1 MPAPARAIDDFLG
14 SAHVFA
20 SAVDEVVEARLLR
33 EVAGDQVT
41 VSQLKLLKLVAMTD
55 AQTIGDVA
63 LFLGVSN
70 AAASKAVD
78 KLVRRK
84 LLRRAEGEK
93 DRRVIHLSLTPASRR
108 VLGAYEQAKE
118 QVLAGIFQKFSEQDL
133 RRTADLLDRLS
144 ADIVQNNGQDEM
156 CLQCG
161 IYFRERCLV
170 RQIVQRNCFYKRHK
184 RGENNGTS
192 GGPMCLAVPG
202 KILSTEDR
210 DGSRVARVQF
220 GGIVRQ
226 VYLDFVPEAEVGDF
240 VVVHVGFA
248 LSRVDADEAAR
259 TYELLQTMG
268 LLEGELAPDPSEV
281 K

>member
-20 SAVDEVVEARLLR
+20 SAVNEVVEARLLR
-33 EVAGDQVT
+33 EVAGDQLT

-108 VLGAYEQAKE
+108 VLAAYEQAKE
-118 QVLAGIFQKFSEQDL
+118 LVLAGIFQKFSEQDL
-133 RRTADLLDRLS
+133 RRTADLLDQLS
-144 ADIVQNNGQDEM
+144 ADIVQNNGKDEM

-170 RQIVQRNCFYKRHK
+170 RQIVKRNCFYKRHK
-184 RGENNGTS
+184 SGENNGN
-192 GGPMCLAVPG
+192 
-202 KILSTEDR
+202 
-210 DGSRVARVQF
+210 
-220 GGIVRQ
+220 
-226 VYLDFVPEAEVGDF
+226 
-240 VVVHVGFA
+240 
-248 LSRVDADEAAR
+248 
-259 TYELLQTMG
+259 
-268 LLEGELAPDPSEV
+268 
-281 K
+281 

>member
-1 MPAPARAIDDFLG
+1 MPARELRAIDDFLG

-20 SAVDEVVEARLLR
+20 STINVAVEARLLR

-41 VSQLKLLKLVAMTD
+41 VSQLKLLKLVAITD

-84 LLRRAEGEK
+84 LLRREEGEK

-108 VLGAYEQAKE
+108 LLSAYEEGKLQRLQSVFE
-118 QVLAGIFQKFSEQDL
+118 NFSEEDL
-133 RRTADLLDRLS
+133 RRTSELLDRLS
-144 ADIVQNNGQDEM
+144 AGIVEQDGAEEM

-170 RQIVQRNCFYKRHK
+170 RQIAKRNCFYKRHK
-184 RGENNGTS
+184 NGE
-192 GGPMCLAVPG
+192 
-202 KILSTEDR
+202 
-210 DGSRVARVQF
+210 
-220 GGIVRQ
+220 
-226 VYLDFVPEAEVGDF
+226 GD
-240 VVVHVGFA
+240 
-248 LSRVDADEAAR
+248 
-259 TYELLQTMG
+259 
-268 LLEGELAPDPSEV
+268 
-281 K
+281 

>member
-1 MPAPARAIDDFLG
+1 MPARGPRAIDDFLG

-20 SAVDEVVEARLLR
+20 SAVDNVIEAGLLR
-33 EVAGDQVT
+33 EVAGDDLT
-41 VSQLKLLKLVAMTD
+41 VSQLKLLKLVAITD

-108 VLGAYEQAKE
+108 VLEAYDAAK
-118 QVLAGIFQKFSEQDL
+118 QHKLQHIFQKFSDDDL
-133 RRTADLLDRLS
+133 RRTSELLDRLS
-144 ADIVQNNGQDEM
+144 AGIVEHNEQDET

-170 RQIVQRNCFYKRHK
+170 RQIVKRNCFYKRRK
-184 RGENNGTS
+184 NGDA
-192 GGPMCLAVPG
+192 GAN
-202 KILSTEDR
+202 
-210 DGSRVARVQF
+210 
-220 GGIVRQ
+220 
-226 VYLDFVPEAEVGDF
+226 GDA
-240 VVVHVGFA
+240 H
-248 LSRVDADEAAR
+248 
-259 TYELLQTMG
+259 
-268 LLEGELAPDPSEV
+268 
-281 K
+281 